1 MGRKSKISRSRHIGR
16 KSLWYNHAQ
25 MKIPAF
31 LKHTVLLFLALRAA
45 DLVNLAAGMWIVP
58 RFVAPDEL
66 GAVLPFVTFATT
78 LATPAFAF
86 AFVLMR
92 ESNRLAGERAF
103 GRLKSLLAGSFIGTS
118 ALVLL
123 ALAGSACFIPH
134 FTAKMKTGSSGVVFV
149 ALAAAFLGSFAPV
162 YQDALNGL
170 KRFGAYG
177 LTEVA
182 AALARVGTMLVV
194 MPFNALLGFFCGNA
208 TQPLARI
215 AGTVVALGG
224 DLRVPSERYWTRPAL
239 KRLAVTYLGVLAY
252 LLPPMFV
259 ACCELSLV
267 RTLLPSDVSG
277 AYYLETRLTDVL
289 GYLTLPILLVLF
301 PVAAEA
307 ARKGR
312 STRPLVKRCGLAA
325 LVGAIVLSAVYG
337 FFGRDLLALFPNA
350 SKLAFGTETNGQLL
364 LLLGIGFAGA
374 FQTFYTN
381 AEIAAG
387 RFGFLWWF
395 VPLHA
400 AYYAFL
406 ATATLAPDLTTLL
419 RFFFAFGIL
428 KLAFVLARS

>member
-1 MGRKSKISRSRHIGR
+1 
-16 KSLWYNHAQ
+16 
-25 MKIPAF
+25 MKVSAF
-31 LKHTVLLFLALRAA
+31 FKHVALLFLALRAA
-45 DLVNLAAGMWIVP
+45 DIVNVAAGMWIVP
-58 RFVAPDEL
+58 LFVRPEDL

-123 ALAGSACFIPH
+123 ALAVSACFIPH

-170 KRFGAYG
+170 KRFGLYG

-208 TQPLARI
+208 MQPLARI
-215 AGTVVALGG
+215 AGTVAALSS
-224 DLRVPSERYWTRPAL
+224 DLRVPSERYWTRPVL
-239 KRLAVTYLGVLAY
+239 KRLSVTYLGVLAC

-259 ACCELSLV
+259 SFCELSLV

-277 AYYLETRLTDVL
+277 AYYLETRLTDIL

-307 ARKGR
+307 AREGR
-312 STRPLVKRCGLAA
+312 STRPLVERCGLAA
-325 LVGAIVLSAVYG
+325 GIGTIVLAVVYG
-337 FFGRDLLALFPNA
+337 CFGRDLLALFPNA
-350 SKLAFGTETNGQLL
+350 DSLTFDAETNDQLL
-364 LLLGIGFAGA
+364 LLLGINLTGA

-387 RFGFLWWF
+387 RFRFLRWF

-406 ATATLAPDLTTLL
+406 ATVTLAPDLTTLL
-419 RFFFAFGIL
+419 LFFYAFGVA
-428 KLAFVLARS
+428 KLAFVLWTMIWWDRRESNPEPTV